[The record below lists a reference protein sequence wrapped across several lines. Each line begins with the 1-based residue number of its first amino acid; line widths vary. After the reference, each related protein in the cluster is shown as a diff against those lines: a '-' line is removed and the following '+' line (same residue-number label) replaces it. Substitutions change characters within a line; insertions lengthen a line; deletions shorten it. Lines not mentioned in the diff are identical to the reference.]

1 MKARHP
7 TMMHDLVD
15 QMWTGRE
22 SISGISPLL
31 GSSRKNMQLGG
42 AKLIF
47 SFIFFEALQQTHLA
61 LRYMK
66 DSEDTVAALFRKNSA
81 HLGFDDPE

>member
-7 TMMHDLVD
+7 TMMQDRVD
-15 QMWTGRE
+15 QMLTGRE

-31 GSSRKNMQLGG
+31 ESSRKNMQLGG

-47 SFIFFEALQQTHLA
+47 SFIFEALQQILLA
-61 LRYMK
+61 LCYMK
-66 DSEDTVAALFRKNSA
+66 DIEDKVAALFRKSSTR
-81 HLGFDDPE
+81 LGFDGPG

>member
-1 MKARHP
+1 
-7 TMMHDLVD
+7 MMHDLVD

-47 SFIFFEALQQTHLA
+47 SFIFFEALQQIPLV
-61 LRYMK
+61 LCCIQ
-66 DSEDTVAALFRKNSA
+66 DSEDKAAALSQKNSA
-81 HLGFDDPE
+81 HLGFDGPE